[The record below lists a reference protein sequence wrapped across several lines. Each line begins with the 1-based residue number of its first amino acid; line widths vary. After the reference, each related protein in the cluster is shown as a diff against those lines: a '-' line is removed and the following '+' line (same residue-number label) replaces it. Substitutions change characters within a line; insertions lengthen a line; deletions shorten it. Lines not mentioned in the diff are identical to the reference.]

1 MNMKYTIDAQGK
13 KLGRIASQAAL
24 YLRGKGS
31 ASYVPNELSDAQVE
45 IVNASKL
52 EINEKRGVQTVYLR
66 YSGYPG
72 GLRETKLAEFIT
84 KKGHAELLR
93 KVILGMLPRNRQ
105 RSRLIKH
112 LTVKP

>member
-1 MNMKYTIDAQGK
+1 MKYTIDAQGK
-13 KLGRIASQAAL
+13 KLGRVASEAAL
-24 YLRGKGS
+24 FLRGKGS
-31 ASYVPNELSDAQVE
+31 PAYTPNELPDAQVE
-45 IVNASKL
+45 ILNASKL
-52 EINEKRGVQTVYLR
+52 SITEKKGLQTTYLR

-72 GLRETKLAEFIT
+72 GLKAASLTEFVT

-112 LTVKP
+112 LTVKL